1 MPTVN
6 IPEVGAVNF
15 PDTMS
20 QEDIVKAIQND
31 ILPKAR
37 APEPEP
43 TKDTGILSM
52 TGRAIA
58 RGAKQTGSLLGDV
71 LPAMAASAVGA
82 DEYAARQMAEAAET
96 QKEIEQKYGARYKS
110 LSDVKGIGD
119 YIPFA
124 LETAAEQ
131 IPGMATALIPGAGLG
146 VAGGRMAASAAA
158 KELAERKATQAGAR
172 YAV

>member
-1 MPTVN
+1 M
-6 IPEVGAVNF
+6 A
-15 PDTMS
+15 
-20 QEDIVKAIQND
+20 
-31 ILPKAR
+31 
-37 APEPEP
+37 
-43 TKDTGILSM
+43 
-52 TGRAIA
+52 GRAVA
-58 RGAKQTGSLLGDV
+58 RGAKQTGSALFDV

-146 VAGGRMAASAAA
+146 VAGGRMAATAAA

-172 YAV
+172 YAAMKTSEGAMRGQLGGAFLGSYALNAPEIFQNIYE